1 MNFFLFSPAQIDILR
16 QLQAIPVIGV
26 EALRRLDEAFARST
40 NPIAVTEAL
49 NNLIGETK
57 VLADKIERTFDDF
70 SLNDFVEEK
79 DETTG
84 YIEIVF
90 DDGAGF
96 KNFWEAQDRAKE
108 WKLIIQAIAEL
119 TGEDFEKIQT
129 VSWNSGCPEIGVWVK
144 GGITFINAIKA
155 FGKIVSQLKYLK
167 DSIIGN
173 KEKAKDLG
181 GDGESLKVFQE
192 GIERNIL
199 GIYQEKKSTSTIE
212 LKRTFGKNSKR
223 PDGDGNNFLEM
234 AFEKAVQQLVD
245 GVRIVDP
252 EEITPIPVTVN
263 RSDGILPEPTI
274 GELYRKQFEQEES
287 LQQYIEAETQKRLA
301 ERTKLMKQELGIIE
315 EKDESVAEE
324 LNEQSQNKD
333 ENTNTSQQDELF
345 EEPVI
350 VSEDLAAKPSKK

>member
-1 MNFFLFSPAQIDILR
+1 MFVVAINLGILIATLLGAAMFMVLGIATVSGTAYQLDFDSFNSNTVPMTGGSYTLEGGLGAQSTFGTAPGYEADSIGTT
-16 QLQAIPVIGV
+16 QYCGNSVI
-26 EALRRLDEAFARST
+26 
-40 NPIAVTEAL
+40 
-49 NNLIGETK
+49 
-57 VLADKIERTFDDF
+57 
-70 SLNDFVEEK
+70 
-79 DETTG
+79 
-84 YIEIVF
+84 